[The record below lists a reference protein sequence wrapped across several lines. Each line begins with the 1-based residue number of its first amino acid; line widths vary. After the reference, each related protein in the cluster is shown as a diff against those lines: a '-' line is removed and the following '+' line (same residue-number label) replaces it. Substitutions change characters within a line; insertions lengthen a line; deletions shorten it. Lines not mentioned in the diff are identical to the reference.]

1 MSDINFRIQR
11 RTFVKSALGAAALAG
26 TSGFAGAARAAKPSV
41 IRIAFPGVG
50 IGNRPFVGGGN
61 AANLHLKGL
70 LEEEFKADGI
80 QVQWSFL
87 RGAGPAVNE
96 LYANGLVDI
105 SPLGDLPFIV
115 GQASGLKRRVL
126 ASAFTRGN
134 TYLITPSD
142 SNIQSLKDI
151 KGKKV
156 AIFKGTN
163 LQLAVAQI
171 LEANGLSEKDVKF
184 INMDTGA
191 SRAAI
196 VTKDIDAYFGGSD
209 VLSLRDQGVARV
221 VYHTR
226 GDPRFLRH
234 GVFIGTEA
242 FVSQYP
248 EITQRIVGRFVS
260 ASKWISD
267 HDANPAPVF
276 QLWTKSGVQFA
287 NYKEDYQGTSL
298 KLSASP
304 LVDPYLVSQVKQ
316 KIILA
321 KRFGLI
327 KNTFELE
334 PLIETR
340 FLNKALKDQGLEGYW
355 PAVPAS
361 GQLAKG

>member
-1 MSDINFRIQR
+1 MVQR
-11 RTFVKSALGAAALAG
+11 REFIKTLAAGGALA
-26 TSGFAGAARAAKPSV
+26 AGVLRGSPVRGADKPTV

-61 AANLHLKGL
+61 AANLHLQGA
-70 LEEEFKADGI
+70 LEEEFKNDGI
-80 QVQWSFL
+80 KVQWNFL

-96 LYANGLVDI
+96 LYANGLVDV

-115 GQASGLKRRVL
+115 GQASGLKRKVL
-126 ASAFTRGN
+126 ASAFIRGN
-134 TYLITPSD
+134 TYLVAPAD
-142 SNIQSLKDI
+142 SPIQNIKDI
-151 KGKKV
+151 RGKKV

-171 LEANGLSEKDVKF
+171 LEPLGLTEKDVRF

-191 SRAAI
+191 SRAAL
-196 VTKDIDAYFGGSD
+196 VTKDIDAYFGGND
-209 VLSLRDQGVARV
+209 VLSLRDQGVAKLI
-221 VYHTR
+221 YSTR

-234 GVFIGTEA
+234 GVFAATEQ
-242 FVSQYP
+242 FVSRYP
-248 EITQRIVGRFVS
+248 EVTQRIVKRFVA

-287 NYKEDYQGTSL
+287 NYKEDFQGTSL

-304 LVDPYLVSQVKQ
+304 LLDPYIVSQLRA
-316 KIILA
+316 KIPLA

-327 KNTFELE
+327 RETFDFES
-334 PLIETR
+334 LIDRR
-340 FLNKALKDQGLEGYW
+340 FLNQALKDLNLEGYW
-355 PAVPAS
+355 PQVSAS
-361 GQLAKG
+361 GQVG

>member
-1 MSDINFRIQR
+1 MIQR
-11 RTFVKSALGAAALAG
+11 RDFLRTLAGGAVAAGLLRGGAAQ
-26 TSGFAGAARAAKPSV
+26 AADKPSV

-61 AANLHLKGL
+61 AANLHLQGS

-80 QVQWSFL
+80 KVQWTFL

-115 GQASGLKRRVL
+115 GQASGLKRKVL
-126 ASAFTRGN
+126 ASAFIRGN
-134 TYLITPSD
+134 TYLVAPAD
-142 SNIQSLKDI
+142 SSIKNIKDI
-151 KGKKV
+151 RGKKV

-171 LEANGLSEKDVKF
+171 LEPLGLSDKDVKF

-191 SRAAI
+191 SRAAL
-196 VTKDIDAYFGGSD
+196 VTKDIDAYFGGND
-209 VLSLRDQGVARV
+209 VLSLRDQGVAKL
-221 VYHTR
+221 VYSTR

-234 GVFIGTEA
+234 GVFIGIEQ
-242 FVSQYP
+242 FVNRYP
-248 EITQRIVGRFVS
+248 EITQRIVKRFVV

-267 HDANPAPVF
+267 HDANPTPAF

-304 LVDPYLVSQVKQ
+304 LLDPYLVSQLKA
-316 KIILA
+316 KIPLA
-321 KRFGLI
+321 KKFGLI
-327 KNTFELE
+327 RQTFDLE
-334 PLIETR
+334 SLFDRR
-340 FLNKALKDQGLEGYW
+340 FLNQALKELNLEGYW
-355 PAVPAS
+355 PQVSPS
-361 GQLAKG
+361 GQVG

>member
-1 MSDINFRIQR
+1 MMQR
-11 RTFVKSALGAAALAG
+11 RDFIKTLAGGAALA
-26 TSGFAGAARAAKPSV
+26 AGLQRTGSARAADKPAV

-50 IGNRPFVGGGN
+50 IGNRPFVGGAP
-61 AANLHLKGL
+61 AANLHLQGS

-80 QVQWSFL
+80 KVQWTFL
-87 RGAGPAVNE
+87 RGAGPATNE

-115 GQASGLKRRVL
+115 GQASGLKRKVL
-126 ASAFTRGN
+126 ASSFIRGN
-134 TYLITPSD
+134 TYLVAPAD
-142 SNIQSLKDI
+142 SSIQTLKDI
-151 KGKKV
+151 RGKKV

-184 INMDTGA
+184 LNMDTGA

-209 VLSLRDQGVARV
+209 VLSLRDQGVAKL
-221 VYHTR
+221 VYTTR

-234 GVFIGTEA
+234 GVFTGTEQ
-242 FVSQYP
+242 FINRYP
-248 EITQRIVGRFVS
+248 EVTQRIVKRLVL

-304 LVDPYLVSQVKQ
+304 LLDPYLVSQLKAKVP
-316 KIILA
+316 LA
-321 KRFGLI
+321 KKFGLI
-327 KNTFELE
+327 RETFDFES
-334 PLIETR
+334 LIDRR
-340 FLNKALKDQGLEGYW
+340 FLNQALKDLSLEAYW
-355 PAVPAS
+355 PNVSAS
-361 GQLAKG
+361 GQIG

>member
-1 MSDINFRIQR
+1 MIQR
-11 RTFVKSALGAAALAG
+11 RTFIKSLAGGALA
-26 TSGFAGAARAAKPSV
+26 AGLHGSRLARAAEKPSL

-61 AANLHLKGL
+61 AANLHLQGA
-70 LEEEFKADGI
+70 LEDEFKADGI
-80 QVQWSFL
+80 KVQWTFL

-115 GQASGLKRRVL
+115 GQASGLKRKVL

-134 TYLITPSD
+134 TYLVVPSD
-142 SNIQSLKDI
+142 SSIQSI
-151 KGKKV
+151 KEIRGKKV

-171 LEANGLSEKDVKF
+171 LEPLGLTDKDVKF

-196 VTKDIDAYFGGSD
+196 VTKDIDAYFGGND
-209 VLSLRDQGVARV
+209 VLSLRDQGVARLI
-221 VYHTR
+221 YSTR
-226 GDPRFLRH
+226 GDPRYLRH
-234 GVFIGTEA
+234 GVFIGTEQ
-242 FVSQYP
+242 FVNRYP
-248 EITQRIVGRFVS
+248 EITQRIVKRLVV
-260 ASKWISD
+260 ASKWISEY
-267 HDANPAPVF
+267 DANPAPVF

-287 NYKEDYQGTSL
+287 NYKEDFVGTSL

-304 LVDPYLVSQVKQ
+304 LLDPYLVSQLKA
-316 KIILA
+316 KIPLA

-327 KNTFELE
+327 RETFDFES
-334 PLIETR
+334 LIDRR
-340 FLNKALKDQGLEGYW
+340 FLNQSLKELNLESYW
-355 PAVPAS
+355 PQVSAS
-361 GQLAKG
+361 GQVG